1 MMRMG
6 LLLAVVSM
14 SVGVTG
20 VRVAA
25 QEDSS
30 TKKSGYVTEV
40 RGSHLFALNGL
51 LIETG
56 DATTYK
62 SMDKKSDE
70 TAEQLQQAVQVGTYL
85 QVQGSKDPVNH
96 RLRASLVSVREDW
109 EKELSGAGVIEKVMD
124 AGAEPVFQADGYK
137 IRITSSTELSL
148 SNKMKSISEAGP
160 GFWIRYKGMRD
171 AKGVLVAEKARIVPA
186 KFWWLGPPN
195 SAEGEKAPR
204 QLDVPRDGAVLD
216 LEGNLVSPKTE
227 LDERDAGGSCG
238 WYRVPPDAGLQDR
251 VQNVGVRVVPAYLM
265 KLEDKDKAK
274 IHFRFYVVEEEKVRS
289 ELTCIPGLILV
300 PRKVMERLQNDDQLA
315 ALLADG
321 VAWNLQQ
328 LVSEAMQNKD
338 AATLAASMAFAF
350 AKAPLPVRGGMAV
363 GGILVGHKLDK
374 PLEEERGRIALELMA
389 AGGYDPWQA
398 PEAWRLLS
406 GKNKGGSQ
414 PLVYPDR
421 SGYQLGILNL
431 QYAETRPASHFST
444 Q

>member
-1 MMRMG
+1 MTRMG
-6 LLLAVVSM
+6 LLLAVFSM
-14 SVGVTG
+14 SVGVT
-20 VRVAA
+20 VVSAAA
-25 QEDSS
+25 QEDSG

-40 RGSHLFALNGL
+40 HGPHLFALNGL
-51 LIETG
+51 LVET
-56 DATTYK
+56 DNVTTYK
-62 SMDKKSDE
+62 SMDKKSGE

-85 QVQGSKDPVNH
+85 EAEGSKDPVSH
-96 RLRASLVSVREDW
+96 RLRASLVLVREDW
-109 EKELSGAGVIEKVMD
+109 EKELTGAGVIEKVMD
-124 AGAEPVFQADGYK
+124 VGAEPVFQADGYK
-137 IRITSSTELSL
+137 IRITSATELSL

-160 GFWIRYKGMRD
+160 GFWIWYKGTRD
-171 AKGVLVAEKARIVPA
+171 AKGVLVAERARIIPA
-186 KFWWLGPPN
+186 KYGWLVAVN
-195 SAEGEKAPR
+195 SAQGEKAPR
-204 QLDVPRDGAVLD
+204 QLDVPRQGAVLD
-216 LEGNLVSPKTE
+216 LTGSLVNPNTK

-238 WYRVPPDAGLQDR
+238 WYKVPPDAALQDR

-265 KLEDKDKAK
+265 KLEDNDKAK

-321 VAWNLQQ
+321 VAWNLQR
-328 LVSEAMQNKD
+328 LMSGAMQNENN
-338 AATLAASMAFAF
+338 AALATSMAFA
-350 AKAPLPVRGGMAV
+350 AAPLAV
-363 GGILVGHKLDK
+363 KGGIMAGGLLAGYKLDK

-389 AGGYDPWQA
+389 DGGYDPWQA

-406 GKNKGGSQ
+406 DKAKKGSQ

-431 QYAETRPASHFST
+431 QYAETRPASHSSG